1 MNVPIELKGMT
12 LVNTKGVLVKLF
24 KFEEVT
30 KTKSGLVDPLFE
42 QYHTEGGKF
51 ASKLSDAKYQSRG
64 VVVKISPSAQKYI
77 DEAWAGEKLS
87 IGDISL
93 VSPTSVNRSEEFLIN
108 RELPVTGDKG
118 FIMVHPNSIDALENN
133 KIEIT
138 YE

>member
-1 MNVPIELKGMT
+1 MKMPIKLRDMT

-30 KTKSGLVDPLFE
+30 TTKSGLVDPLFE
-42 QYHTEGGKF
+42 EYHTEGGKF

-77 DEAWAGEKLS
+77 DEAWAGEKLQ
-87 IGDISL
+87 IGDIIL